1 MPNWIE
7 GTLKLRG
14 KRRDIERFFDD
25 GTGPANWPNPEDRK
39 NPVTKSV
46 ELDNVGVSYGVN
58 YYFRNCA
65 HITGTRRAFIEDGE
79 LYIEHEY
86 DEEDIIACI
95 DIRQAWAFDAGKD
108 SKDLDNW
115 KRISEEY
122 NLDLR
127 LYGIE
132 CGMMFCQEIII
143 IRGREAIV
151 NEWQYENWDWE
162 CPFPRKGG

>member
-14 KRRDIERFFDD
+14 KRKDIERFFDN
-25 GTGPANWPNPEDRK
+25 GIEPANLLNPEDRK
-39 NPVTKSV
+39 DCVKKIL
-46 ELDNVGVSYGVN
+46 ESYGVE
-58 YYFRNCA
+58 YYFKNGP
-65 HITGTRRAFIEDGE
+65 HIAGTRRAFIEDGE

-86 DEEDIIACI
+86 DEDIIVCI
-95 DIRQAWAFDAGKD
+95 DIRQAWAFVAGKNSD
-108 SKDLDNW
+108 DLDNW

-132 CGMMFCQEIII
+132 CGMEFCQEIII
-143 IRGREAIV
+143 IRGRKTVV
-151 NEWQYENWDWE
+151 NVWQYENWDWE